1 MTFTK
6 KVLSVLNSLDWQLDE
21 IPQHARF
28 REKDGRRRNLTSQEK
43 NLQMSSKFSK
53 SLPGT
58 SQSGYFVAIMSVED
72 KENESMKKHSILVKD
87 KTTLRRFLQI
97 IHDEAKKHKVSDN
110 KFWEG
115 VTSETPDGSVIW
127 IKQGS

>member
-6 KVLSVLNSLDWQLDE
+6 KVLDLLNSLDWKLDE

-28 REKDGRRRNLTSQEK
+28 REKDWRQRTLTSQEQ
-43 NLQMSSKFSK
+43 NVQMHSKFSK
-53 SLPGT
+53 SHPGS
-58 SQSGYFVAIMSVED
+58 SQPGYFVVIMSIKD
-72 KENESMKKHSILVKD
+72 KENDSMKKHPILVKH

-97 IHDEAKKHKVSDN
+97 IHDEAKKHKVGDH

-115 VTSETPDGSVIW
+115 VTSQTPDGSVIW
-127 IKQGS
+127 INQGS